1 MTTNGCANGCLSGD
15 SLIETVDGPVAI
27 GTLAGKSMP
36 VLTRLP
42 DRRVGFRL
50 MTKIACTATAVPVV
64 RVGFDNGQQ
73 VVVDRANV
81 FYGQGLVERP
91 VETLT
96 VGETLD
102 TSFHFPAGYEFRRLD
117 GSAAIS
123 VGAVRVES
131 IEDAGTADVFGGIVN
146 ETARYFLTAGVL
158 CKA

>member
-73 VVVDRANV
+73 VVVDRAHV